1 MFGCDESKAKKS
13 KARFHD
19 LAAVISSGASIRFVP
34 EAERDV
40 VRSWPD
46 VSSLDLGL
54 MPSPFLCAG
63 EYIDGFLLSHVIFE
77 PFSPLLGTI
86 LIWWPLVVGASDQS
100 AD

>member
-1 MFGCDESKAKKS
+1 MKAMSEMQTKKS

-19 LAAVISSGASIRFVP
+19 LAAVIPSGASIRFFP

-54 MPSPFLCAG
+54 MPSPFL
-63 EYIDGFLLSHVIFE
+63 
-77 PFSPLLGTI
+77 
-86 LIWWPLVVGASDQS
+86 W
-100 AD
+100 